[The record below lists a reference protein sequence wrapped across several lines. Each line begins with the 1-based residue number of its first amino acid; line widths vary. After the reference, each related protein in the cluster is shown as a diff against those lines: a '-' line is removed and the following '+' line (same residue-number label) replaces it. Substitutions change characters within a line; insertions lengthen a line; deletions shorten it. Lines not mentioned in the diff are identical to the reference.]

1 MSRGRFRNRY
11 ERYSEGRPPRPPMNS
26 KAKAALWCLL
36 AFPFTAGL
44 SLLAAIVLSF
54 VALKEIKHS
63 QVQVETS
70 TSDGTPTQTGTSTQ
84 GGGAFAIGLLIFVF
98 VLVPASCIYV
108 VATCGPAG
116 FAFSAC

>member
-11 ERYSEGRPPRPPMNS
+11 EGYSEGRPPRPPMNS

-54 VALKEIKHS
+54 VALKEIKQS

-70 TSDGTPTQTGTSTQ
+70 ISDGTPTQTWTSTQ
-84 GGGAFAIGLLIFVF
+84 GGGAFVKGIVIVFFSLL
-98 VLVPASCIYV
+98 VLMPASCIY
-108 VATCGPAG
+108 ALKELQG
-116 FAFSAC
+116 